1 MPITEESG
9 PTDRF
14 RILSVDGGGIRGL
27 IPALVIAE
35 VERRLRERAGEEA
48 RISDYFHL
56 FAGTSTGGLIAL
68 ALTAPDPVRPDRPQ
82 VSADELAALYVED
95 GPKIFNRTL
104 WHRLRT
110 VWGFTGPKYSAE
122 PLRGAVSRRLGGAML
137 AEALREVVI
146 PAYDMT
152 GREPFFFKRWRAR
165 QAVDRADSPS
175 ETRNNPIVD
184 AALATAAAPT
194 YFPTHELGGRA
205 LIDGGVFAANPVVAA
220 ITEALKRTESPGRLS
235 IEDLLVVSIGTGLH
249 EEGYGA
255 NEVRRWGK
263 LGWILPHGDDPPI
276 LGAVLD
282 GASDGAD
289 HWAHM
294 LLNHVPGAEPPTSGE
309 TGQGPRYYRMQVPL
323 EESIPLDDCSEAAL
337 TETLPA
343 AAAALI
349 AARDG
354 QLDEIVER
362 LLRSGPLQPDPPPP
376 APSADPAG

>member
-1 MPITEESG
+1 MPLAEQPK

-27 IPALVIAE
+27 IPALIIAD
-35 VERRLRERAGEEA
+35 VERRLQMRAGEDA

-68 ALTAPDPVRPDRPQ
+68 ALTAPDPARPDRPR

-95 GPKIFNRTL
+95 GPMIFDRTL
-104 WHRLRT
+104 WQRLRT
-110 VWGFTGPKYSAE
+110 VWGFTGPKYSSE
-122 PLRGAVSRRLGGAML
+122 PLRAAVGRRLGETEL

-146 PAYDMT
+146 PSYDMT

-165 QAVDRADSPS
+165 QAVSPAAPPS
-175 ETRNNPIVD
+175 ESRNNPIVD

-194 YFPTHELGGRA
+194 YFPSHELGGRA

-249 EEGYGA
+249 EQGYGA
-255 NEVRRWGK
+255 DRVRRWGK

-309 TGQGPRYYRMQVPL
+309 TGQGPRYFRMQVPL
-323 EESIPLDDCSEAAL
+323 EESIPLDDASAAAL
-337 TETLPA
+337 TGSLPA

-349 AARDG
+349 AAREG
-354 QLDEIVER
+354 ELDEIVER
-362 LLRSGPLQPDPPPP
+362 LLRVGPLPPDPPPEP
-376 APSADPAG
+376 AESR